1 MLALDKSDIEDIAN
15 GNHNSY
21 VESQDKDELLRELA
35 ERLLKA
41 TPDTS
46 DIDDNL
52 NNISDCL
59 NDISDCLNDIDDILI
74 KAEEVKGGTYDSV
87 TEKIA
92 DIEEYLD
99 GVRNVLQSITQ

>member
-1 MLALDKSDIEDIAN
+1 MLALNKSDIEDIAN

-21 VESQDKDELLRELA
+21 VEAQDKDELLKELA

-52 NNISDCL
+52 DNISDCL
-59 NDISDCLNDIDDILI
+59 DNISDCLDDIKNKLYD
-74 KAEEVKGGTYDSV
+74 EENISNNTYEFCIRKLDDADKYVSEAKDVLLAV
-87 TEKIA
+87 T
-92 DIEEYLD
+92 
-99 GVRNVLQSITQ
+99 Q

>member
-52 NNISDCL
+52 DNISDCL
-59 NDISDCLNDIDDILI
+59 DDIRNKLDD
-74 KAEEVKGGTYDSV
+74 VYNFC
-87 TEKIA
+87 EKK
-92 DIEEYLD
+92 LD
-99 GVRNVLQSITQ
+99 DVDKYVSEAKDVLLTFVE

>member
-35 ERLLKA
+35 EKLLKA

-52 NNISDCL
+52 DNISDCL
-59 NDISDCLNDIDDILI
+59 DDIDDVLRNNRTPKRVIIGVKQKIDDINRYI
-74 KAEEVKGGTYDSV
+74 KEVRD
-87 TEKIA
+87 
-92 DIEEYLD
+92 
-99 GVRNVLQSITQ
+99 VLLTFVE

>member
-1 MLALDKSDIEDIAN
+1 MLALNKSDIEDIAN

-46 DIDDNL
+46 DIDDKL
-52 NNISDCL
+52 DDISNCL
-59 NDISDCLNDIDDILI
+59 NDIRGKLYNADNISDDVYDFCIRKLDDADKYIDEAKDVLLTI
-74 KAEEVKGGTYDSV
+74 
-87 TEKIA
+87 TE
-92 DIEEYLD
+92 
-99 GVRNVLQSITQ
+99 

>member
-1 MLALDKSDIEDIAN
+1 MLALNRADIEDIAN

-21 VESQDKDELLRELA
+21 VASQDKDELLRELA

-46 DIDDNL
+46 DVEDNL
-52 NNISDCL
+52 NN
-59 NDISDCLNDIDDILI
+59 ISDCLNDIDDILI
-74 KAEEVKGGTYDSV
+74 KAEDVKGGTYDSV

-99 GVRNVLQSITQ
+99 GVRNVLQSIAQ

>member
-15 GNHNSY
+15 GHHNRY

-46 DIDDNL
+46 NIDDNL
-52 NNISDCL
+52 DNISDCL
-59 NDISDCLNDIDDILI
+59 DDIDDILI
-74 KAEEVKGGTYDSV
+74 KAEDVKGGTYDSV

-99 GVRNVLQSITQ
+99 GVRDVLQSIAQ

>member
-15 GNHNSY
+15 GNHNRY
-21 VESQDKDELLRELA
+21 IESQDKDELLRELA

-59 NDISDCLNDIDDILI
+59 NDIEDLLYGNRIPKKVVVGVKQKIDNINC
-74 KAEEVKGGTYDSV
+74 Y
-87 TEKIA
+87 
-92 DIEEYLD
+92 IEEARD
-99 GVRNVLQSITQ
+99 VLLSVAQ

>member
-1 MLALDKSDIEDIAN
+1 MLALNKADIEDIAN

-41 TPDTS
+41 TPDIS

-52 NNISDCL
+52 DNISNCLDDIKNELYDAENISDNVYEFCIRKL
-59 NDISDCLNDIDDILI
+59 NETDKYIDEA
-74 KAEEVKGGTYDSV
+74 K
-87 TEKIA
+87 
-92 DIEEYLD
+92 
-99 GVRNVLQSITQ
+99 NVLLTITE